1 MFLSNTSELNGEW
14 LRLCFT
20 MAICESVCLLQVRA
34 VPRWPSAKKTYF
46 DVICSMK
53 FWKKCFWLRT
63 GLKNWTGKPKKAF
76 NNLFF
81 FSSIPS
87 LPILFCQKPS
97 ISHSN
102 RAKKICSCWVGILL
116 MQLVSCASYL
126 LICFAVS
133 SSNTCRW
140 SITSSRACTG
150 RGRTHSLCFDPVYS
164 FVNEFLS

>member
-81 FSSIPS
+81 FPPFLLYQFFSAKNHLYLTVTEQKRYVLAEWEYCWCNLS
-87 LPILFCQKPS
+87 LVHHICLSVLLLAVVTPADDPLRHQERVLGGEERTLFALIRS
-97 ISHSN
+97 
-102 RAKKICSCWVGILL
+102 ILL
-116 MQLVSCASYL
+116 WMN
-126 LICFAVS
+126 F
-133 SSNTCRW
+133 
-140 SITSSRACTG
+140 
-150 RGRTHSLCFDPVYS
+150 
-164 FVNEFLS
+164 